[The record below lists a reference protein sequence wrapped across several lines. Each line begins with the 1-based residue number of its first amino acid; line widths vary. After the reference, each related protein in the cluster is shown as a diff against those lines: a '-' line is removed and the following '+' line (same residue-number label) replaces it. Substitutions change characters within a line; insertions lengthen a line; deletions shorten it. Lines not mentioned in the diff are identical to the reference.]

1 MEKINAGENTMSWK
15 KIVKAETLQS
25 VAKDM
30 EDLFRGTDWRTVMSD
45 KIVDLD
51 KKINNMSREEIEDLR
66 DLKHRL
72 FTPQMQEYEGMVD
85 KLLQLKE

>member
-1 MEKINAGENTMSWK
+1 MSWK

-51 KKINNMSREEIEDLR
+51 KRIDTMSREEIENLR
-66 DLKHRL
+66 DLKHRF
-72 FTPQMQEYEGMVD
+72 FTPQLQEYEEMVD
-85 KLLQLKE
+85 KLLELKSRD